1 MLLLPSATPRPS
13 VVQAAL
19 DTMES
24 LLIEFKDISKSFGS
38 VYALRGV
45 SLTVRKGEVVA
56 LLGDNGAGKSTLI
69 KILSGVHS
77 PDAGEIFLRG
87 ERVSHW
93 SAAKAR
99 RSGIETVYQDKALAE
114 QQSVVRNIFMGR
126 ERTNRLGFLK
136 LREEREEAERLMRQ
150 IGFTSDVFSPDS
162 VAGSL
167 SGGEREGVAIAR
179 ALYFD
184 AELIILDE
192 PTSAL
197 SLTEAQEVIRFVK
210 RARDE
215 GTSSIFITHT
225 IYHAYD
231 VADRIVVLDRGEIVL
246 EVERGDITVQQLMA
260 RMEGIA
266 RHGKQASAVGA
277 ER

>member
-1 MLLLPSATPRPS
+1 MEEALL
-13 VVQAAL
+13 
-19 DTMES
+19 
-24 LLIEFKDISKSFGS
+24 EFRDISKSFGS

-45 SLTVRKGEVVA
+45 SLRVRKGEVIA

-69 KILSGVHS
+69 KILSGVYS
-77 PDAGEIFLRG
+77 PDSGEILVRG
-87 ERVSHW
+87 ERVQHW
-93 SAAKAR
+93 SAARAR

-136 LREEREEAERLMRQ
+136 VREEREEAERLMRH
-150 IGFTSDVFSPDS
+150 IGFTSQVFSPES
-162 VAGSL
+162 EVGRL

-197 SLTEAQEVIRFVK
+197 SLTEARRVIEFVK

-215 GTSSIFITHT
+215 GASAIFITHT

-246 EVERGDITVQQLMA
+246 EIEKAAIRVDELIAQ
-260 RMEGIA
+260 MEGIA
-266 RHGKQASAVGA
+266 RHGKHGAVETVG
-277 ER
+277 

>member
-1 MLLLPSATPRPS
+1 MEEALL
-13 VVQAAL
+13 
-19 DTMES
+19 
-24 LLIEFKDISKSFGS
+24 EFRDISKSFGS

-45 SLTVRKGEVVA
+45 SLRVRKGEVIA

-69 KILSGVHS
+69 KILSGVYS
-77 PDAGEIFLRG
+77 PDSGEILVRG
-87 ERVSHW
+87 ERVQHW
-93 SAAKAR
+93 SAARAR

-136 LREEREEAERLMRQ
+136 VREEREEAERLMRH
-150 IGFTSDVFSPDS
+150 IGFTSQVFSPES
-162 VAGSL
+162 EVGRL

-179 ALYFD
+179 ALYFN

-197 SLTEAQEVIRFVK
+197 SLTEARRVIEFVK

-215 GTSSIFITHT
+215 GASAIFITHT

-246 EVERGDITVQQLMA
+246 EIEKAAIGVEDLIA

-266 RHGKQASAVGA
+266 RHGKHGA
-277 ER
+277 AEGGADRGDDRRSG

>member
-1 MLLLPSATPRPS
+1 MEDTLL
-13 VVQAAL
+13 
-19 DTMES
+19 
-24 LLIEFKDISKSFGS
+24 EFRDISKSFGS

-45 SLTVRKGEVVA
+45 SLRVRKGEVIA

-77 PDAGEIFLRG
+77 PDSGEILV
-87 ERVSHW
+87 RVQHW
-93 SAAKAR
+93 NAARAR

-136 LREEREEAERLMRQ
+136 LREEREEAERLMRH
-150 IGFTSDVFSPDS
+150 IGFTSKVFSPES
-162 VAGSL
+162 EVGRL

-184 AELIILDE
+184 AELLILDE

-197 SLTEAQEVIRFVK
+197 SLTEARRVIEFVK

-215 GTSSIFITHT
+215 GASAIFITHT

-231 VADRIVVLDRGEIVL
+231 VADRIAVLDRGEIVL
-246 EVERGDITVQQLMA
+246 EVEKAAIGVEELIA

-266 RHGKQASAVGA
+266 RHGKHGAVETVG
-277 ER
+277 

>member
-1 MLLLPSATPRPS
+1 
-13 VVQAAL
+13 
-19 DTMES
+19 MEQP
-24 LLIEFKDISKSFGS
+24 LIEFRDISKSFGS

-45 SLTVRKGEVVA
+45 SLTVRKGEIVA

-77 PDAGEIFLRG
+77 PDTGEIHVRG
-87 ERVSHW
+87 ERVNHW

-136 LREEREEAERLMRQ
+136 LREEREEAERLMRH
-150 IGFTSDVFSPDS
+150 IGFTSNVFSPES
-162 VAGSL
+162 EVGRL

-179 ALYFD
+179 ALYFNAD
-184 AELIILDE
+184 LIVLDE

-197 SLTEAQEVIRFVK
+197 SLTEARAVIEFVK
-210 RARDE
+210 RAREE
-215 GTSSIFITHT
+215 GASSIFITHT

-246 EVERGDITVQQLMA
+246 EVDKANITVDELIAQ
-260 RMEGIA
+260 MEGIA
-266 RHGKQASAVGA
+266 RNGKHKIPIKTG
-277 ER
+277 R

>member
-1 MLLLPSATPRPS
+1 MEEALL
-13 VVQAAL
+13 
-19 DTMES
+19 
-24 LLIEFKDISKSFGS
+24 EFRDISKSFGS

-45 SLTVRKGEVVA
+45 SLRVRKGEVIA

-77 PDAGEIFLRG
+77 PDSGEIFVRG
-87 ERVSHW
+87 ERVQNW
-93 SAAKAR
+93 NAAKAR

-136 LREEREEAERLMRQ
+136 LREEREEAERLMRH
-150 IGFTSDVFSPDS
+150 IGFTSEVFSPES
-162 VAGSL
+162 EVGRL

-197 SLTEAQEVIRFVK
+197 SLTEARRVIEFVK
-210 RARDE
+210 QARDE
-215 GTSSIFITHT
+215 GTSAIFITHT
-225 IYHAYD
+225 IFHAYD
-231 VADRIVVLDRGEIVL
+231 VADRIAVLDRGEIVL
-246 EVERGDITVQQLMA
+246 EIEKAAIGVEELIA

-266 RHGKQASAVGA
+266 RHGKHGAAETVG
-277 ER
+277 

>member
-1 MLLLPSATPRPS
+1 MDQPLL
-13 VVQAAL
+13 
-19 DTMES
+19 
-24 LLIEFKDISKSFGS
+24 EFRNISKSFGNI
-38 VYALRGV
+38 YALRGV
-45 SLTVRKGEVVA
+45 SLRVGKGEVIA

-69 KILSGVHS
+69 KILSGVHA
-77 PDAGEIFLRG
+77 PDSGEIHLRG
-87 ERVSHW
+87 ERVRHW

-136 LREEREEAERLMRQ
+136 LREERAEAERLMRH
-150 IGFTSDVFSPDS
+150 IGFTSSVFSPDS
-162 VAGSL
+162 EVGRL
-167 SGGEREGVAIAR
+167 SGGERQGVAIAR
-179 ALYFD
+179 ALYFN

-197 SLTEAQEVIRFVK
+197 SLTEARAVIEFVK
-210 RARDE
+210 RAREE
-215 GTSSIFITHT
+215 GASAIFITHT

-246 EVERGDITVQQLMA
+246 ETEKTKIQVEELIAQ
-260 RMEGIA
+260 MEGVA
-266 RHGKQASAVGA
+266 RHGKQAAVGA
-277 ER
+277 VL

>member
-1 MLLLPSATPRPS
+1 MDHPLL
-13 VVQAAL
+13 
-19 DTMES
+19 
-24 LLIEFKDISKSFGS
+24 EFRDISKSFGS

-45 SLTVRKGEVVA
+45 SLQVGRREVVA

-77 PDAGEIFLRG
+77 PDSGEIYLRG
-87 ERVSHW
+87 ERIRHW
-93 SAAKAR
+93 NAAKAR

-136 LREEREEAERLMRQ
+136 LREERAEAERLMRR
-150 IGFTSDVFSPDS
+150 IGFTSSVFSPDS
-162 VAGSL
+162 AVGRL

-179 ALYFD
+179 ALYFNS
-184 AELIILDE
+184 ELIILDE

-197 SLTEAQEVIRFVK
+197 SLTEAKAVIQFVK
-210 RARDE
+210 KARDE
-215 GTSSIFITHT
+215 GASAIFITHT

-246 EVERGDITVQQLMA
+246 DVEKTDIGVEELIA

-266 RHGKQASAVGA
+266 RHGKDPAGA
-277 ER
+277 AH

>member
-1 MLLLPSATPRPS
+1 MEGALL
-13 VVQAAL
+13 
-19 DTMES
+19 
-24 LLIEFKDISKSFGS
+24 EFRDISKSFGN

-45 SLTVRKGEVVA
+45 SLRVQKGEVVA

-77 PDAGEIFLRG
+77 PDSGEILVRG
-87 ERVSHW
+87 ERVQHW
-93 SAAKAR
+93 NAAKAR
-99 RSGIETVYQDKALAE
+99 QSGIETVYQDKALAE

-136 LREEREEAERLMRQ
+136 LREERAEAERLMRH
-150 IGFTSDVFSPDS
+150 IGFTSQVFSPES
-162 VAGSL
+162 EVGRL

-179 ALYFD
+179 ALYFN

-197 SLTEAQEVIRFVK
+197 SLTEARRVIEFVK

-215 GTSSIFITHT
+215 GASAIFITHT

-246 EVERGDITVQQLMA
+246 EIEKAAIGVEDLIA

-266 RHGKQASAVGA
+266 RHGKHGA
-277 ER
+277 AEGGTDRGDDRRSG

>member
-1 MLLLPSATPRPS
+1 
-13 VVQAAL
+13 
-19 DTMES
+19 MEQPV
-24 LLIEFKDISKSFGS
+24 LEFRDISKSFGN
-38 VYALRGV
+38 VFALRGV
-45 SLTVRKGEVVA
+45 SLKVQKGEIIA

-69 KILSGVHS
+69 KILSGVHA
-77 PDAGEIFLRG
+77 PDTGEIYVRG
-87 ERVSHW
+87 ERMEHW

-99 RSGIETVYQDKALAE
+99 RRGIETVYQDKALAE

-150 IGFTSDVFSPDS
+150 IGFTSKIFSPDS
-162 VAGSL
+162 EVGRL

-184 AELIILDE
+184 ADLIILDE

-197 SLTEAQEVIRFVK
+197 SLTEARAVIDFVK
-210 RARDE
+210 KARDE
-215 GTSSIFITHT
+215 GASSIFITHT
-225 IYHAYD
+225 IYNAYD

-246 EVERGDITVQQLMA
+246 EVDKAAISVEELMA
-260 RMEGIA
+260 QMEGIA
-266 RHGKQASAVGA
+266 RHGKQVKIGTGS
-277 ER
+277 

>member
-1 MLLLPSATPRPS
+1 
-13 VVQAAL
+13 
-19 DTMES
+19 MEPP
-24 LLIEFKDISKSFGS
+24 LIEFRDISKSFGR

-45 SLTVRKGEVVA
+45 SLTVGRGEIVA

-77 PDAGEIFLRG
+77 PDSGEIHVRG

-93 SAAKAR
+93 NAAKAR

-114 QQSVVRNIFMGR
+114 QQSVVHNIFMGR

-136 LREEREEAERLMRQ
+136 LREEREEAERLMRH
-150 IGFTSDVFSPDS
+150 IGFTSGVFSPES
-162 VAGSL
+162 PVGRL

-179 ALYFD
+179 ALYFRAD
-184 AELIILDE
+184 LIVLDE

-197 SLTEAQEVIRFVK
+197 SLTEARAVIQFVK

-215 GTSSIFITHT
+215 GASSIFITHS

-246 EVERGDITVQQLMA
+246 EVDRADISVEDLIAQ
-260 RMEGIA
+260 MEGIA
-266 RHGKQASAVGA
+266 RHGKQNAATGSGS
-277 ER
+277 

>member
-1 MLLLPSATPRPS
+1 
-13 VVQAAL
+13 
-19 DTMES
+19 MES
-24 LLIEFKDISKSFGS
+24 PLVEFRDVSKSFGS

-45 SLTVRKGEVVA
+45 SLTVRKGEIVA

-77 PDAGEIFLRG
+77 PDTGEIFLRG
-87 ERVSHW
+87 KRVSHW

-136 LREEREEAERLMRQ
+136 LREERDEAERLMRH
-150 IGFTSDVFSPDS
+150 IGFTSNVFSPDS
-162 VAGSL
+162 PVGRL

-184 AELIILDE
+184 ADLIILDE

-197 SLTEAQEVIRFVK
+197 SLTEARAVIQFVK

-246 EVERGDITVQQLMA
+246 EVDRRDIAVEELIA

-266 RHGKQASAVGA
+266 RHGKQKTALGTG
-277 ER
+277 R